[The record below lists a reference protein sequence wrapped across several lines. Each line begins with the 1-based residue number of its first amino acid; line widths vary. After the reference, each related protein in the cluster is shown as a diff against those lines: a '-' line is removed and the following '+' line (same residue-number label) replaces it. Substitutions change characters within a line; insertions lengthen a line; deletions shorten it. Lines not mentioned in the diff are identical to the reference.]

1 MLTQVNCKKKFNTAV
16 QLNSMEKGVTYGDL
30 DIFVNVPEGPR
41 IELWDLNNP
50 GWSVNK
56 SKYNRFVITPNGY
69 LLNIFTMLP
78 LLTFG
83 IPLTFFGIVLY
94 EEPIMIV
101 LGIIGILLLLLCL
114 LIRRSE
120 LCIDLD
126 KGYVVWRYANW
137 PRFRSWKYK
146 LFKPFNFKIKTTD
159 DYGMAFGYYITVM
172 TENQEEIDLIFFR
185 CDQNPRKEFPI
196 IVKTLEDSLG
206 LRKLF
211 DSAENE

>member
-1 MLTQVNCKKKFNTAV
+1 
-16 QLNSMEKGVTYGDL
+16 MEKGVTYPDL
-30 DIFVNVPEGPR
+30 DIFVSVGLGNSNESI
-41 IELWDLNNP
+41 IE
-50 GWSVNK
+50 GWSVRK
-56 SKYNRFVITPNGY
+56 SKHNRFVITPNGY

-78 LLTFG
+78 LLAFG

-94 EEPIMIV
+94 EIMP
-101 LGIIGILLLLLCL
+101 GIIGILLLLLCL

-126 KGYVVWRYANW
+126 KEYVIWRYVNW

-146 LFKPFNFKIKTTD
+146 LSKPFNFKIKTTRD
-159 DYGMAFGYYITVM
+159 FGSYFGYYITVM
-172 TENQEEIDLIFFR
+172 TEDQEEIDLIFFR
-185 CDQNPRKEFPI
+185 CDQNPRKGFPI

-211 DSAENE
+211 DSAENG

>member
-1 MLTQVNCKKKFNTAV
+1 
-16 QLNSMEKGVTYGDL
+16 MEKGLTWNELDVFVT
-30 DIFVNVPEGPR
+30 IPEGPR

-56 SKYNRFVITPNGY
+56 SKHNRFVITPNGI
-69 LLNIFTMLP
+69 LLNIFTMTP
-78 LLTFG
+78 LLAFG

-94 EEPIMIV
+94 EIMP
-101 LGIIGILLLLLCL
+101 GIIGILLLLLCL

-126 KGYVVWRYANW
+126 KGYVIWRYVNW

-146 LFKPFNFKIKTTD
+146 LSKPFNFKIKTTRD
-159 DYGMAFGYYITVM
+159 FGSYFGYYITVM
-172 TENQEEIDLIFFR
+172 TEDQEEIDLIFFS
-185 CDQNPRKEFPI
+185 CKQNPRKEFPI
-196 IVKTLEDSLG
+196 IVKTLENSLG

-211 DSAENE
+211 DSAGNR

>member
-1 MLTQVNCKKKFNTAV
+1 
-16 QLNSMEKGVTYGDL
+16 MEKGLTWNELDVFVT
-30 DIFVNVPEGPR
+30 VPERPR

-56 SKYNRFVITPNGY
+56 SKHNRFVITPNGY

-94 EEPIMIV
+94 EIMP
-101 LGIIGILLLLLCL
+101 GIIGILLLLLCL

-126 KGYVVWRYANW
+126 KGYVIWRYVNW

-146 LFKPFNFKIKTTD
+146 LSKPFNFKIKTTRD
-159 DYGMAFGYYITVM
+159 FGSYFGYYITVM
-172 TENQEEIDLIFFR
+172 TEDQEEIDLIFFS
-185 CDQNPRKEFPI
+185 CKQNPRKEFPI

-211 DSAENE
+211 DSAENR

>member
-1 MLTQVNCKKKFNTAV
+1 
-16 QLNSMEKGVTYGDL
+16 MEKGVTFGDL
-30 DIFVNVPEGPR
+30 EQFVIVPERPR

-56 SKYNRFVITPNGY
+56 SKYNRFVITPNGI
-69 LLNIFTMLP
+69 LLNIFTMTP
-78 LLTFG
+78 LLAFG

-94 EEPIMIV
+94 EIMP
-101 LGIIGILLLLLCL
+101 GIIGILLLLLCL

-126 KGYVVWRYANW
+126 KGYVIWRYVNW

-146 LFKPFNFKIKTTD
+146 LSKPFNFKIKTTRD
-159 DYGMAFGYYITVM
+159 FGSYFGYYITVM

>member
-1 MLTQVNCKKKFNTAV
+1 
-16 QLNSMEKGVTYGDL
+16 MEKGVTYGDL

-83 IPLTFFGIVLY
+83 IPLTFFGIVLFG
-94 EEPIMIV
+94 EPTIPVEIAIV
-101 LGIIGILLLLLCL
+101 LGIIGILLLLLCI

-146 LFKPFNFKIKTTD
+146 LFKPFNFKIKKSENFGID
-159 DYGMAFGYYITVM
+159 GYYITVM
-172 TENQEEIDLIFFR
+172 TEDQKEEVLIFFF
-185 CDQNPRKEFPI
+185 CDQSPREEYPI

-211 DSAENE
+211 DSAENR

>member
-1 MLTQVNCKKKFNTAV
+1 MVRKID
-16 QLNSMEKGVTYGDL
+16 SMEKGVIFADL
-30 DIFVNVPEGPR
+30 EQFVIVPERPR
-41 IELWDLNNP
+41 LWDLKNP

-69 LLNIFTMLP
+69 LLTISTMLP
-78 LLTFG
+78 ILMIG
-83 IPLTFFGIVLY
+83 IPFTFLGIELFG
-94 EEPIMIV
+94 EPTIPVIIPIV

-114 LIRRSE
+114 LVRRSE

-126 KGYVVWRYANW
+126 KGYVIWRYANW

-146 LFKPFNFKIKTTD
+146 LFKPFNFKIKKSENFGID
-159 DYGMAFGYYITVM
+159 GYYITVM
-172 TENQEEIDLIFFR
+172 TEDQKEEVLIFFF
-185 CDQNPRKEFPI
+185 CDQSPREEYPI

-211 DSAENE
+211 DSAENG

>member
-1 MLTQVNCKKKFNTAV
+1 MQKID
-16 QLNSMEKGVTYGDL
+16 SMEKGVTYPDL
-30 DIFVNVPEGPR
+30 DIFVSVGLGNSNESI
-41 IELWDLNNP
+41 IE
-50 GWSVNK
+50 GWSVRK
-56 SKYNRFVITPNGY
+56 SKHNRFVITPTGY

-94 EEPIMIV
+94 EIMP
-101 LGIIGILLLLLCL
+101 GIIGILLLLLCL

-126 KGYVVWRYANW
+126 KGYVIWRYVNW

-146 LFKPFNFKIKTTD
+146 LSKPFNFKIKTTRD
-159 DYGMAFGYYITVM
+159 FGSYFGYYITVM
-172 TENQEEIDLIFFR
+172 TEDQEEIDLIFFS
-185 CDQNPRKEFPI
+185 CKQNPRKEFPI

-211 DSAENE
+211 DSAENR

>member
-1 MLTQVNCKKKFNTAV
+1 MQKID
-16 QLNSMEKGVTYGDL
+16 SMEKGVTYPDL
-30 DIFVNVPEGPR
+30 DIFVSVGLGNSNESI
-41 IELWDLNNP
+41 IE
-50 GWSVNK
+50 GWSVRK
-56 SKYNRFVITPNGY
+56 SKYNRFVITPTGY

-78 LLTFG
+78 LLAFG

-94 EEPIMIV
+94 EVMP
-101 LGIIGILLLLLCL
+101 GIIGILLLLLCL

-126 KGYVVWRYANW
+126 KGYVIWRYVNW

-146 LFKPFNFKIKTTD
+146 LSKPFNFKIKTTRD
-159 DYGMAFGYYITVM
+159 FGSYFGYYITVM
-172 TENQEEIDLIFFR
+172 TEDQEEIDLIFFS
-185 CDQNPRKEFPI
+185 CKQNPRKEFPI

-211 DSAENE
+211 DSAESR

>member
-1 MLTQVNCKKKFNTAV
+1 MD
-16 QLNSMEKGVTYGDL
+16 SMEKGLTWNELDAFVT
-30 DIFVNVPEGPR
+30 VPERPR

-56 SKYNRFVITPNGY
+56 SKQNRFVITPNGI

-101 LGIIGILLLLLCL
+101 QGIIGILLLLLCL

-126 KGYVVWRYANW
+126 KGYVIWRYANW

-146 LFKPFNFKIKTTD
+146 LFKPFNFKIKRSENFGSD
-159 DYGMAFGYYITVM
+159 GYYITVM
-172 TENQEEIDLIFFR
+172 TEDQKEETLIFFF
-185 CDQNPRKEFPI
+185 CDQSPREEYPI

-211 DSAENE
+211 DSAENG

>member
-1 MLTQVNCKKKFNTAV
+1 
-16 QLNSMEKGVTYGDL
+16 MEKGVIFADL
-30 DIFVNVPEGPR
+30 EQFVIVPERPR

-56 SKYNRFVITPNGY
+56 SKHNRFVITPNGY
-69 LLNIFTMLP
+69 GLSIFTTLP
-78 LLTFG
+78 LLIFG
-83 IPLTFFGIVLY
+83 TILTLIGIMFILLSIAIRSNLANSVIVL
-94 EEPIMIV
+94 
-101 LGIIGILLLLLCL
+101 IIGILVLILCL

-126 KGYVVWRYANW
+126 KGYVIWRYVNW

-146 LFKPFNFKIKTTD
+146 LSKPFNFKIKTTRD
-159 DYGMAFGYYITVM
+159 FGSYFGYYITVM
-172 TENQEEIDLIFFR
+172 TEDQEEIDLIFFR

-211 DSAENE
+211 DSAENR

>member
-1 MLTQVNCKKKFNTAV
+1 MVRKID
-16 QLNSMEKGVTYGDL
+16 SMEKGVAFGDL
-30 DIFVNVPEGPR
+30 EQFVIVPERPR
-41 IELWDLNNP
+41 LWDLKNP

-56 SKYNRFVITPNGY
+56 SKHNRFVITPNGY
-69 LLNIFTMLP
+69 LLTISTMLP
-78 LLTFG
+78 ILMIG
-83 IPLTFFGIVLY
+83 IPFTFLGIELFG
-94 EEPIMIV
+94 EPTIPVIIPIV

-114 LIRRSE
+114 LVRRSE

-146 LFKPFNFKIKTTD
+146 LFKPFNFKIKRSENFGSD
-159 DYGMAFGYYITVM
+159 GYYITVM
-172 TENQEEIDLIFFR
+172 TEDQEEEALIFFF
-185 CDQNPRKEFPI
+185 CDQSPREEYPT

-211 DSAENE
+211 DSAENG

>member
-1 MLTQVNCKKKFNTAV
+1 
-16 QLNSMEKGVTYGDL
+16 MEKGVAFGDL
-30 DIFVNVPEGPR
+30 EQFVIVPERPR
-41 IELWDLNNP
+41 LWDLKNP

-56 SKYNRFVITPNGY
+56 SKDNRFVITPNGY

-78 LLTFG
+78 ILMIG
-83 IPLTFFGIVLY
+83 IPLTFFGIVLFG
-94 EEPIMIV
+94 EPTIPVEIAIV

-126 KGYVVWRYANW
+126 KGYVIWRYANW

-146 LFKPFNFKIKTTD
+146 LFKPFNFKIKRSKNFGSD
-159 DYGMAFGYYITVM
+159 GYYITVM
-172 TENQEEIDLIFFR
+172 TEDQEEEALIFFF
-185 CDQNPRKEFPI
+185 CDQSLREEYPI

-211 DSAENE
+211 DSAENG

>member
-1 MLTQVNCKKKFNTAV
+1 MVRKID
-16 QLNSMEKGVTYGDL
+16 SMEKGVIFADL
-30 DIFVNVPEGPR
+30 EQFVIVPERPR
-41 IELWDLNNP
+41 LWDLKNP

-56 SKYNRFVITPNGY
+56 SKHNRFVITPNGY

-78 LLTFG
+78 LLAFG

-94 EEPIMIV
+94 EIMP
-101 LGIIGILLLLLCL
+101 GIIGILLLLLCL

-126 KGYVVWRYANW
+126 QGYVVWRYVNW

-146 LFKPFNFKIKTTD
+146 LSKPFNFKIKTTRD
-159 DYGMAFGYYITVM
+159 FGAYFGYYITVM
-172 TENQEEIDLIFFR
+172 TEGQEEIDLILFR

-211 DSAENE
+211 DSAENG

>member
-1 MLTQVNCKKKFNTAV
+1 
-16 QLNSMEKGVTYGDL
+16 MEKGVIFADL
-30 DIFVNVPEGPR
+30 EQFVIVPERPR
-41 IELWDLNNP
+41 LWDLKNP

-56 SKYNRFVITPNGY
+56 SKHNRFVITPNGY
-69 LLNIFTMLP
+69 LLTISTMLP
-78 LLTFG
+78 ILMIG
-83 IPLTFFGIVLY
+83 IPFTFLGIELFG
-94 EEPIMIV
+94 EPTIPVIIPIV

-126 KGYVVWRYANW
+126 KGYVIWRYANW

-146 LFKPFNFKIKTTD
+146 LFKPFNFKIKRSENFGSD
-159 DYGMAFGYYITVM
+159 GYYITVM
-172 TENQEEIDLIFFR
+172 TEDQKEEVLIFFF
-185 CDQNPRKEFPI
+185 CDQSPREEYPI

-211 DSAENE
+211 DSAENR

>member
-1 MLTQVNCKKKFNTAV
+1 MQKID
-16 QLNSMEKGVTYGDL
+16 SMVKGVTYPDL
-30 DIFVNVPEGPR
+30 DIFVSVGLGNSNESI
-41 IELWDLNNP
+41 IE
-50 GWSVNK
+50 GWSVRK
-56 SKYNRFVITPNGY
+56 SKHNRFVITPTGY

-78 LLTFG
+78 LLAFG

-94 EEPIMIV
+94 EIMP
-101 LGIIGILLLLLCL
+101 GIIGILLLLLCL

-126 KGYVVWRYANW
+126 KGYVIWRYVNW

-146 LFKPFNFKIKTTD
+146 LSKPFNFKIKTTRD
-159 DYGMAFGYYITVM
+159 FGSYFGYYITVM
-172 TENQEEIDLIFFR
+172 TEDQEEIDLIFFS
-185 CDQNPRKEFPI
+185 CKQNPRKEFPI

-211 DSAENE
+211 DSAENR

>member
-1 MLTQVNCKKKFNTAV
+1 
-16 QLNSMEKGVTYGDL
+16 MEKGVAYGDL
-30 DIFVNVPEGPR
+30 EQFVIVPERPR
-41 IELWDLNNP
+41 LWDLKNP

-56 SKYNRFVITPNGY
+56 SKHNRFVITPNGF

-83 IPLTFFGIVLY
+83 IPLTLVGIVFY
-94 EEPIMIV
+94 EIV
-101 LGIIGILLLLLCL
+101 LGTIGILLLLLCL

-126 KGYVVWRYANW
+126 KGYVIWRYANW

-172 TENQEEIDLIFFR
+172 TEDQEEIDLIFFR

-211 DSAENE
+211 DSAENR

>member
-1 MLTQVNCKKKFNTAV
+1 
-16 QLNSMEKGVTYGDL
+16 MEKGVAYGKL
-30 DIFVNVPEGPR
+30 KEFVLVPERPR

-56 SKYNRFVITPNGY
+56 SKHNRFVITPNGY

-94 EEPIMIV
+94 EIMP
-101 LGIIGILLLLLCL
+101 GIIGILLLLLCL

-126 KGYVVWRYANW
+126 KGYVIWRYVNW

-146 LFKPFNFKIKTTD
+146 LSKPFNFKIKTTRD
-159 DYGMAFGYYITVM
+159 FGSYFGYYITVM
-172 TENQEEIDLIFFR
+172 TEDQEEIDLIFFS
-185 CDQNPRKEFPI
+185 CKQNPRKEFPI

-211 DSAENE
+211 DSAENR

>member
-1 MLTQVNCKKKFNTAV
+1 MTKKFNTAV
-16 QLNSMEKGVTYGDL
+16 QLNRMEKGVIFADL
-30 DIFVNVPEGPR
+30 EQFVIVPERPR
-41 IELWDLNNP
+41 LWDLKNP

-56 SKYNRFVITPNGY
+56 SKHNRFVITPNGI
-69 LLNIFTMLP
+69 LLNIFTMTP

-94 EEPIMIV
+94 EIMP
-101 LGIIGILLLLLCL
+101 GIIGILLLLLCL

-126 KGYVVWRYANW
+126 KGYVIWRYVNW

-146 LFKPFNFKIKTTD
+146 LSKPFNFKIKTTRD
-159 DYGMAFGYYITVM
+159 FGSYFGYYITVM
-172 TENQEEIDLIFFR
+172 TEDQEEIDLIFFR

-211 DSAENE
+211 DSAENR

>member
-1 MLTQVNCKKKFNTAV
+1 
-16 QLNSMEKGVTYGDL
+16 MEKGVIFADL
-30 DIFVNVPEGPR
+30 EQFVIVPERPR
-41 IELWDLNNP
+41 LWDLKNP

-56 SKYNRFVITPNGY
+56 SKDNRFVITPNGY

-78 LLTFG
+78 LLAFG

-94 EEPIMIV
+94 EIMP
-101 LGIIGILLLLLCL
+101 GIIGILLLLLCL

-126 KGYVVWRYANW
+126 KGYVIWRYANW

-146 LFKPFNFKIKTTD
+146 LFKPFNFKTKTTN
-159 DYGMAFGYYITVM
+159 DYGQAFGYYITVM
-172 TENQEEIDLIFFR
+172 TEDQEEIDLIFFR

-211 DSAENE
+211 DSAENR

>member
-1 MLTQVNCKKKFNTAV
+1 
-16 QLNSMEKGVTYGDL
+16 MEKGVAFGDL
-30 DIFVNVPEGPR
+30 EQFVIVPERPR
-41 IELWDLNNP
+41 LWDLKNP

-56 SKYNRFVITPNGY
+56 SKDNRFVITPNGI
-69 LLNIFTMLP
+69 LLNIFTMTP
-78 LLTFG
+78 LLAFG

-94 EEPIMIV
+94 EIM

-126 KGYVVWRYANW
+126 KGYVIWRYVNW

-146 LFKPFNFKIKTTD
+146 LSKPFNFKIKTTRD
-159 DYGMAFGYYITVM
+159 FGSYFGYYITVM
-172 TENQEEIDLIFFR
+172 TEDQEEIDLIFFS
-185 CDQNPRKEFPI
+185 CKQNPRKEFPI

-211 DSAENE
+211 DSTENR

>member
-1 MLTQVNCKKKFNTAV
+1 
-16 QLNSMEKGVTYGDL
+16 MEKGVTYGDL
-30 DIFVNVPEGPR
+30 EQFVIVPERPR
-41 IELWDLNNP
+41 LWDLKNP

-126 KGYVVWRYANW
+126 KGYVIWRYVNW

-146 LFKPFNFKIKTTD
+146 LSKPFNFKIKTTRD
-159 DYGMAFGYYITVM
+159 FGAYFGYYITVM
-172 TENQEEIDLIFFR
+172 TEGQEEIDLIFFR

-211 DSAENE
+211 DSAENR

>member
-1 MLTQVNCKKKFNTAV
+1 
-16 QLNSMEKGVTYGDL
+16 MEKGLTWNELDVFVT
-30 DIFVNVPEGPR
+30 VPERPR

-56 SKYNRFVITPNGY
+56 SKHNRFVITPNGY

-126 KGYVVWRYANW
+126 KGYVIWRYVNW

-146 LFKPFNFKIKTTD
+146 LSKPFNFKIKTTRD
-159 DYGMAFGYYITVM
+159 FGSYFGYYITVM
-172 TENQEEIDLIFFR
+172 TEDQEEIDLIFFS
-185 CDQNPRKEFPI
+185 CKQNPRKEFPI

-211 DSAENE
+211 DSAENR

>member
-1 MLTQVNCKKKFNTAV
+1 MD
-16 QLNSMEKGVTYGDL
+16 SMEKGVTYGDL

-146 LFKPFNFKIKTTD
+146 LSKPFNFKIKTTRD
-159 DYGMAFGYYITVM
+159 FGSYFGYYITVM
-172 TENQEEIDLIFFR
+172 TEGQEEIDLILFR

-211 DSAENE
+211 DSAENR